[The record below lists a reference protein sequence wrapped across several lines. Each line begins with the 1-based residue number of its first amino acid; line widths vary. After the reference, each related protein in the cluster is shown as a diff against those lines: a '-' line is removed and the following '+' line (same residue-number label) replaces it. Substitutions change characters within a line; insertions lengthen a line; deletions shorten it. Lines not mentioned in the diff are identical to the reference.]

1 MYWSE
6 TVHLIYGFVFEIR
19 NFTKGVSI
27 EADIV
32 SSAK

>member
-6 TVHLIYGFVFEIR
+6 TVHLIYGFVFKIR
-19 NFTKGVSI
+19 NFTKGVL